1 MKRVGLFVGID
12 EYNNGITALN
22 CAVRDARDLSFAFSR
37 AQFDT
42 VDSLLN
48 AEAHSEAILD
58 RVEKLVS
65 DLKPDDLFVFY
76 FSGHGREFRNT
87 HYLVGPTGRAA
98 ADMFEIGSISISNLI
113 NVSNKPGVKRLFI
126 LDCCRSNILAD
137 RSGVYSGEEDKTRDI
152 SLSNALKQIPKNAEI
167 LTPLILNS
175 CEPGKQ
181 AYEDNASGHGY
192 FTRTLLNS
200 IQCPD
205 IYNFQQFK
213 KSLKI
218 SGTPNPQKV
227 TWSDISDDWDDI
239 ELFPHWNKQN
249 ASPAVAPQA
258 VVPQTITSPAAVVPQ
273 GAVIS
278 NVPTEENTNKKKI
291 QNQILMA
298 VALIAVVGTAFYLV
312 GKFTSA
318 PGDNKTEVPRKIVEP
333 QIADVKP
340 AVTAPAVVKPEVK
353 PVVTAPAVV
362 KPEVEPVVTVPAV
375 VKPKVKPVVTA
386 PAVVKPEVKPVVTA
400 PAVVKPVVKVKK
412 DAEIVI
418 YGAMDPKSQ
427 ASLAKYPVQRY
438 AGKTVYTVSYY
449 EDQELKDA
457 VAKIDK
463 VPSLRRIS
471 KDKNEYTALKYL
483 VWNVSGLPDAENY
496 IKEITGGVLKGYFSK
511 EMIDKIKRGLKE
523 KNVSINEKDNA
534 IFVTAPEY
542 VFFCRIRL
550 GYDHEYDEFQ
560 KAFGNTDLYTVVS
573 KTRRRDAKVSGTF
586 VEMTIK
592 TSVNDANTIKDKI
605 YKELLKI
612 DDSFPKRYIKV
623 TSNNNKL

>member
-362 KPEVEPVVTVPAV
+362 KP
-375 VKPKVKPVVTA
+375 
-386 PAVVKPEVKPVVTA
+386 
-400 PAVVKPVVKVKK
+400 VVKVKK

>member
-48 AEAHSEAILD
+48 TEAHSEAILG
-58 RVEKLVS
+58 RVERLVS

-98 ADMFEIGSISISNLI
+98 AEMFEIGSISISNLI

-137 RSGVYSGEEDKTRDI
+137 RSGVYSGEEDKARNI
-152 SLSNALKQIPKNAEI
+152 CLNKALQENQARKDVIP
-167 LTPLILNS
+167 PLILNS
-175 CEPGKQ
+175 CAAGTQ
-181 AYEDNASGHGY
+181 AYEDHNSGHGY
-192 FTRTLLNS
+192 FTMTLLNS
-200 IQCPD
+200 IRSLNIC
-205 IYNFQQFK
+205 NFRQFQD
-213 KSLKI
+213 SLRI
-218 SGTPNPQKV
+218 DGTPRRQSVSWNGDLREWESV
-227 TWSDISDDWDDI
+227 

-278 NVPTEENTNKKKI
+278 NVPAEENTNKKKI

-333 QIADVKP
+333 QIA
-340 AVTAPAVVKPEVK
+340 E
-353 PVVTAPAVV
+353 
-362 KPEVEPVVTVPAV
+362 
-375 VKPKVKPVVTA
+375 VKPVVTA

-400 PAVVKPVVKVKK
+400 PAVVKPEVSP
-412 DAEIVI
+412 I
-418 YGAMDPKSQ
+418 YDG
-427 ASLAKYPVQRY
+427 
-438 AGKTVYTVSYY
+438 
-449 EDQELKDA
+449 ED
-457 VAKIDK
+457 
-463 VPSLRRIS
+463 
-471 KDKNEYTALKYL
+471 
-483 VWNVSGLPDAENY
+483 
-496 IKEITGGVLKGYFSK
+496 
-511 EMIDKIKRGLKE
+511 
-523 KNVSINEKDNA
+523 
-534 IFVTAPEY
+534 
-542 VFFCRIRL
+542 
-550 GYDHEYDEFQ
+550 
-560 KAFGNTDLYTVVS
+560 
-573 KTRRRDAKVSGTF
+573 
-586 VEMTIK
+586 
-592 TSVNDANTIKDKI
+592 
-605 YKELLKI
+605 
-612 DDSFPKRYIKV
+612 
-623 TSNNNKL
+623 

>member
-12 EYNNGITALN
+12 RYKNGITELK
-22 CAVRDARDLSFAFSR
+22 CAVNDAKGLSLAFSK

-48 AEAHSEAILD
+48 EDAHCETVLG
-58 RVEKLVS
+58 RVEELVA
-65 DLKPDDLFVFY
+65 DLKQGDLFVFY
-76 FSGHGREFRNT
+76 FSGHGRQVEGT
-87 HYLVGPTGRAA
+87 HYLVGPTARAA
-98 ADMFEIGSISISNLI
+98 AQFVRRGSVSIPELIAISD
-113 NVSNKPGVKRLFI
+113 KPGINRLFI

-137 RSGVYSGEEDKTRDI
+137 RAGDYSGEEDASRDI
-152 SLSNALKQIPKNAEI
+152 SLCNALKQIPESAEI

-181 AYEDNASGHGY
+181 AYEDNATRHGY

-213 KSLKI
+213 ESLKI
-218 SGTPNPQKV
+218 SGTPKPQKV

-239 ELFPHWNKQN
+239 KLFQHWNKQN
-249 ASPAVAPQA
+249 ASPAVAPQT
-258 VVPQTITSPAAVVPQ
+258 VVPQAEVVPQ

-278 NVPTEENTNKKKI
+278 NVPAEENTNKKKI

-340 AVTAPAVVKPEVK
+340 
-353 PVVTAPAVV
+353 VVTAPAIV
-362 KPEVEPVVTVPAV
+362 KPE
-375 VKPKVKPVVTA
+375 VKPVVTA

-418 YGAMDPKSQ
+418 YGAMDPESQ
-427 ASLAKYPVQRY
+427 AFLAKYPVQRY

-449 EDQELKDA
+449 EDQELKNA

-560 KAFGNTDLYTVVS
+560 KAFGNTDLYTVVR

-592 TSVNDANTIKDKI
+592 TSVNDANTIKNKI
-605 YKELLKI
+605 YEELLKI
-612 DDSFPKRYIKV
+612 DDSCPKRYIKV
-623 TSNNNKL
+623 NLK